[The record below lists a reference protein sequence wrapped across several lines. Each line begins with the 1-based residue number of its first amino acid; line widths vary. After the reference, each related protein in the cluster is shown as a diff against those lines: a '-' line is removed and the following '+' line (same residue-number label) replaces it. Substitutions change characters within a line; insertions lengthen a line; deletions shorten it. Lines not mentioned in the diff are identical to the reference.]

1 MKRILVLALCLASV
15 LAVGAGAAS
24 VSSAVVRLYTSAG
37 NLPKGAPLKEFS
49 SSLRFQ
55 FSTGYVEC
63 TNSEL
68 TGKLVTNEREAD
80 SAVIEHVASS
90 GCRGGYGYEEGFVWG
105 YYLPWKETFK
115 KTGQVVL
122 KATGGT
128 KRMLISVVEPVGGAN
143 PCNFE
148 AMKVLGGYN
157 LDGAP
162 IVVSASQLFPVVGSQ
177 GCVASGKGQLRASF
191 EVSSS
196 LEPVM
201 GELK

>member
-1 MKRILVLALCLASV
+1 
-15 LAVGAGAAS
+15 
-24 VSSAVVRLYTSAG
+24 VRLYTPAG
-37 NLPKGAPLKEFS
+37 NLTKGAPLKEFS
-49 SSLRFQ
+49 SNLTFH
-55 FSTGYVEC
+55 FSTGYAEC
-63 TNSEL
+63 AESEL
-68 TGKLVTNEREAD
+68 TGKLVTNERETD
-80 SAVIEHVASS
+80 SAVIENVTSS
-90 GCRGGYGYEEGFVWG
+90 GCRGGYGYEEGFLWG

-128 KRMLISVVEPVGGAN
+128 KRMLVSLEEPVGGAN

-148 AMKVLGGYN
+148 AKKVLGGYN
-157 LDGAP
+157 LEGAP
-162 IVVSASQLFPVVGSQ
+162 IVVTTAQLFPVVGSQ